1 MVEERVEVRQPDG
14 SVETR
19 TTVHDSGVVRSS
31 GGGSGWLIALVL
43 IVGLFV
49 GGYFL
54 LQAQGSRSA
63 RDNAIA
69 EAAENVGQAAKNVG
83 DAAKD
88 VADGDGK

>member
-1 MVEERVEVRQPDG
+1 MVEEHVEVRQPDG

-19 TTVHDSGVVRSS
+19 TTVHDSPAVR
-31 GGGSGWLIALVL
+31 GNGGSGWLIALVL
-43 IVGLFV
+43 VVGLLV

-69 EAAENVGQAAKNVG
+69 EAADDVGQAAKTVG